1 MKVTA
6 RCIAEAFCPHFPKIL
21 VYLPSAGFYI
31 HIIFFFVEK
40 DLRVPVDNRLAMSQ
54 HCAMVVKKTN
64 GILGFV
70 EKITASRSREV
81 IHPIYSVLLKLHLEY
96 CVQFWGPQYRRERE
110 LLERVQ

>member
-1 MKVTA
+1 MQFNKGKC
-6 RCIAEAFCPHFPKIL
+6 RFLHLERNSHISHYKLE
-21 VYLPSAGFYI
+21 VYLLEKGSPQ
-31 HIIFFFVEK
+31 K
-40 DLRVPVDNRLAMSQ
+40 DLSVPVDNRLAMSQ